1 MREQPLSGAFFMDGG
16 ASLTN
21 YFIAISGLR
30 TSVNLIINLKFS
42 VY

>member
-21 YFIAISGLR
+21 YLSQYQA
-30 TSVNLIINLKFS
+30 
-42 VY
+42 